1 MLTNISITIQTKIYY
16 DNYKMQN
23 AQTTYIRMRMCMYN
37 AMHLQQHNTKKTKKK
52 NTYTHTHTHI
62 YLLLLFFN

>member
-52 NTYTHTHTHI
+52 HIHSYTYTHI
-62 YLLLLFFN
+62 FIIIIL